1 MKAADYYSDACLVI
15 TRSGRN
21 TLSELTYLG
30 IPTISFISGCAY
42 RQVEQKQ
49 NMDNIDSD
57 GVISS
62 DLSVNPTEFALKCR
76 FAIETKYASSHFEP
90 GNEVAINRVLNILNS

>member
-49 NMDNIDSD
+49 NMDNILINNNI
-57 GVISS
+57 VKIEK
-62 DLSVNPTEFALKCR
+62 NEENLK
-76 FAIETKYASSHFEP
+76 IETNKDEIISNYLSKC
-90 GNEVAINRVLNILNS
+90 